1 MPWASAEEFSADLGT
16 AEESFRPFLSCFCAK
31 LRPVATK
38 KYNLA
43 LGKLTIAARLNGSRR
58 RSLAAAPGVPCGA
71 QPLGVSHTYPL
82 RVRRLSQV

>member
-38 KYNLA
+38 TENTIWP
-43 LGKLTIAARLNGSRR
+43 LGSSLLQLVSMGLGGGLLQQHLV
-58 RSLAAAPGVPCGA
+58 SLAELSPWVCPTPTPC
-71 QPLGVSHTYPL
+71 V
-82 RVRRLSQV
+82 